1 MEKFIELQTVR
12 NEKVSV
18 NVNRVLFFAET
29 KKSTSV
35 VLDDGTSI
43 DVSDDYASLKV
54 YEFLRFLNISDVVLF
69 KFLAMRVH
77 PEYINPFIAIV
88 RIVPC

>member
-43 DVSDDYASLKV
+43 DVSDDYASLSRL
-54 YEFLRFLNISDVVLF
+54 FSDYVD
-69 KFLAMRVH
+69 KDGN
-77 PEYINPFIAIV
+77 EDEEK
-88 RIVPC
+88 

>member
-43 DVSDDYASLKV
+43 DVSDDYASLSRLLSDYV
-54 YEFLRFLNISDVVLF
+54 DNGNILPSHDG
-69 KFLAMRVH
+69 K
-77 PEYINPFIAIV
+77 
-88 RIVPC
+88 

>member
-43 DVSDDYASLKV
+43 DVSDDYASLSRLFSDYV
-54 YEFLRFLNISDVVLF
+54 DNGNILHSHDG
-69 KFLAMRVH
+69 K
-77 PEYINPFIAIV
+77 
-88 RIVPC
+88 

>member
-43 DVSDDYASLKV
+43 DVSDDYASLSRL
-54 YEFLRFLNISDVVLF
+54 FSDYVNNGDILPSHDG
-69 KFLAMRVH
+69 K
-77 PEYINPFIAIV
+77 
-88 RIVPC
+88 

>member
-43 DVSDDYASLKV
+43 DVSDDYASL
-54 YEFLRFLNISDVVLF
+54 I
-69 KFLAMRVH
+69 
-77 PEYINPFIAIV
+77 
-88 RIVPC
+88 